1 MTGRNRGVRE
11 CRHAAGAIAEPVRH
25 PVARLAVFLRT
36 AGNFPFIAKKISAL
50 LHACRVYA
58 KWQRARTFDRNL
70 IVIGAS
76 AAGLVSAYIG
86 AAVKAKVRAAISKS
100 KGAI

>member
-1 MTGRNRGVRE
+1 MVFVN
-11 CRHAAGAIAEPVRH
+11 AGTQLGQLQSLSGILSPGLLFSFALLGI
-25 PVARLAVFLRT
+25 
-36 AGNFPFIAKKISAL
+36 FPFIAKKISAS

-70 IVIGAS
+70 IVIGAG